1 MVVENGHC
9 CVHDPHGHE
18 PKSKGTSEKIM
29 LTSQRQGDSCLWA
42 GPRSAFFPLL
52 ISARPQK
59 HKGYHPTRNLF
70 LLSYLGCLGDS
81 FWQALCRF
89 VQAWGLS
96 FLEFPSPCL
105 KKKDLSSIMCCQRG
119 DLFFQTRVKP
129 RPEQARQAP
138 HHRAASLS
146 HCHLKSFRSFFVS
159 SRQQQSCP
167 GREADPN
174 GRNSNE
180 DNFSSGALA
189 LLLTLLTLR
198 HETRCFI
205 Y

>member
-1 MVVENGHC
+1 
-9 CVHDPHGHE
+9 
-18 PKSKGTSEKIM
+18 M
-29 LTSQRQGDSCLWA
+29 LTSQWQGDSCLWT

-70 LLSYLGCLGDS
+70 LLYYLGCLGDF

-129 RPEQARQAP
+129 WPEQARQAP
-138 HHRAASLS
+138 HHRAVSLS
-146 HCHLKSFRSFFVS
+146 HCHLKSFCSFFS
-159 SRQQQSCP
+159 SLSP
-167 GREADPN
+167 ADSSNPAQEEKKSNPN
-174 GRNSNE
+174 GRNSNK
-180 DNFSSGALA
+180 DNFSMSSGVAADAFDSQARDQVFNILGQ
-189 LLLTLLTLR
+189 LLLGMTNANMPYDNVQR
-198 HETRCFI
+198 H
-205 Y
+205 